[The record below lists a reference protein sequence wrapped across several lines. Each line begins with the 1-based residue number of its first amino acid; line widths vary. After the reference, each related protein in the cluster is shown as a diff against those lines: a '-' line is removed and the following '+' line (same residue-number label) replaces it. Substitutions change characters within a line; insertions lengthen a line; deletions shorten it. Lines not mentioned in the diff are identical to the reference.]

1 MLVAWRRKTGAVA
14 AVTTLAAALLGAGQ
28 AAAAPRVH
36 AHTQVTAG
44 RVVTRP
50 GVPPAVS
57 QDPRIA
63 AEIGHDNTVGYDGNS
78 FNIDGQRIFLWSGE
92 FHYFR
97 LPSPSLWRD
106 VLQKMK
112 SGGFDAVSIYFDWA
126 YHSPR
131 PGVYGFA
138 GVRNLDELLDIAE
151 QVGLYVVAP
160 PGSLHQWRSRW
171 RRPVRMVD
179 HPAG

>member
-1 MLVAWRRKTGAVA
+1 
-14 AVTTLAAALLGAGQ
+14 
-28 AAAAPRVH
+28 
-36 AHTQVTAG
+36 
-44 RVVTRP
+44 
-50 GVPPAVS
+50 VPPAVS

-131 PGVYGFA
+131 PGVYDFA